1 MSVRA
6 AVRVTRNFERNLDGI
21 ETFLTKAEA
30 PGAFVALLDELADM
44 LVPTLERH
52 PDIGRDFL
60 SRITESAEAE
70 LCIERVHHLL
80 HGLDASASL
89 REYVMAHYLVLYA
102 HVTGTVYVLSIR
114 HQRQSVFDI
123 TLR

>member
-60 SRITESAEAE
+60 SRIADSAEAE
-70 LCIERVHHLL
+70 LCSERVQRAL

-102 HVTGTVYVLSIR
+102 HATGTVYLLSIR
-114 HQRQSVFDI
+114 HQRQSVFDV